1 MHVKNEVP
9 AALDFL
15 AYEHCKVSAIETHV
29 DRRTGVISQVPSD
42 RLGAMVAAATST
54 NHPKSTFQRI
64 SRPFPDMEARKTL
77 QKALSYGKLCINL
90 WIRKEY
96 A

>member
-1 MHVKNEVP
+1 M
-9 AALDFL
+9 
-15 AYEHCKVSAIETHV
+15 
-29 DRRTGVISQVPSD
+29 DRRTGVISQVRSD

-54 NHPKSTFQRI
+54 NHQKSTFKRI